1 MKGRGF
7 LLFSGYNIRA
17 VVALCRLF
25 AQAKAPFFVV
35 AAGPEDPLLRTDYAA
50 QVFHVRRSKT
60 LCMQEINGI
69 AERLSAEQGI
79 ETLILCPTS
88 EFLNQFLLDHQADW
102 APSLAWAAV
111 DRALYEQVTSKW
123 QLGSELASRGILPM
137 PLAVELAAPS
147 YPLVLKPRLNVSAG
161 RTLYPIFIRNA
172 EEWREV
178 SAVEDLSLYFAQRY
192 LDGQSHYLCFYV
204 SRSGEIE
211 GYAQTNLVQQPGGKS
226 IVLAQ
231 ARRLEEF
238 PVAPKV
244 MDWLRE
250 VGYRGPIMIELMEAD
265 GQTYFIE
272 ANPRFWGPLQ
282 LAFSA
287 NPRLLALYLQDTLGL
302 DV

>member
-1 MKGRGF
+1 Y
-7 LLFSGYNIRA
+7 LLNSVYLVFPITPTITNYTLSLHD
-17 VVALCRLF
+17 AL
-25 AQAKAPFFVV
+25 P
-35 AAGPEDPLLRTDYAA
+35 
-50 QVFHVRRSKT
+50 
-60 LCMQEINGI
+60 I
-69 AERLSAEQGI
+69 
-79 ETLILCPTS
+79 
-88 EFLNQFLLDHQADW
+88 
-102 APSLAWAAV
+102 
-111 DRALYEQVTSKW
+111 
-123 QLGSELASRGILPM
+123 
-137 PLAVELAAPS
+137 
-147 YPLVLKPRLNVSAG
+147 SAG

-238 PVAPKV
+238 PVAPKL

-272 ANPRFWGPLQ
+272 
-282 LAFSA
+282 
-287 NPRLLALYLQDTLGL
+287 
-302 DV
+302 